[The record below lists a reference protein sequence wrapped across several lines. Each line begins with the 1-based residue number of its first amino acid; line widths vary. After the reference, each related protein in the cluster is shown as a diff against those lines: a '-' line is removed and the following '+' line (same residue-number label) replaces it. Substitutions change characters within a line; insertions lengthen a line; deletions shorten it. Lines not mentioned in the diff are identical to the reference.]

1 LKSDIFLGRVK
12 KVSKKIFDSN
22 DKKHGG
28 QSMNR
33 LLPALL
39 VGLIFGAG
47 YMSSVRAEESD
58 EGKAE
63 HHESMQEE
71 DSHEGKKVK
80 EYEHKSPSA
89 HHKGKWKRHYKKEK
103 AEEYKGG
110 K

>member
-1 LKSDIFLGRVK
+1 
-12 KVSKKIFDSN
+12 
-22 DKKHGG
+22 
-28 QSMNR
+28 
-33 LLPALL
+33 
-39 VGLIFGAG
+39 
-47 YMSSVRAEESD
+47 
-58 EGKAE
+58 
-63 HHESMQEE
+63 MQEE